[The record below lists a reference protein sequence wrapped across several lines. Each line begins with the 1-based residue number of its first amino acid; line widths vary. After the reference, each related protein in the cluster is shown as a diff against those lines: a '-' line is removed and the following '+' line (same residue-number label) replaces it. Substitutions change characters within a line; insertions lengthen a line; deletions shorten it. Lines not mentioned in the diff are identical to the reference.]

1 MLKAKEVDKTCFQLD
16 MAYGNFKDLSRRTA
30 FDKLL
35 HDKAFNIAVNPKY
48 DGSQCGLMGHKLF
61 YKNFAA
67 TSPTFAGNSTLT
79 VTGTILATKLYKSI
93 GRKCLKI

>member
-1 MLKAKEVDKTCFQLD
+1 

-48 DGSQCGLMGHKLF
+48 DGSQCGLMGHKFF
-61 YKNFAA
+61 YKIFAA
-67 TSPTFAGNSTLT
+67 TSATFAGTSTRT